1 MFSESKA
8 YNSSILNVLERYLW
22 LKNIPYY
29 LSQLWSAVGF
39 YAWNF
44 FIKLVYNFFIKLTL
58 TDDLCPWVNVSNKQD
73 ADKTNNDISNEIQMS
88 GQILIPEEIKKKK
101 KNKRPKPLTGVDL
114 IKKRITFA
122 DFRKK
127 SHELNNIKTNN

>member
-1 MFSESKA
+1 MKKTIIKTKRQFSK
-8 YNSSILNVLERYLW
+8 RG
-22 LKNIPYY
+22 NIKTP
-29 LSQLWSAVGF
+29 L
-39 YAWNF
+39 
-44 FIKLVYNFFIKLTL
+44 
-58 TDDLCPWVNVSNKQD
+58 NVSNKQD

-88 GQILIPEEIKKKK
+88 EQILIPEEIKKKK